1 MMRRLQDPELKRL
14 AAGLAA
20 GLSCRQMAARL
31 GVSAATAVRW
41 TQRLGLQSQRARK
54 LSPEARDA
62 VRQALAAG
70 ASPTQA
76 AAKFEVSRRAAA
88 RLADPAWAER
98 RRQRLIDD
106 LGNGAS
112 VGEAAAEAG
121 VSVSTAWRWAR
132 AAGLARRR
140 RRATRPDEAQA
151 LEAMERGMSASE
163 AVRRYSLSEP
173 TLARLLRRPRLRP
186 ERLARR
192 RQLFGAIAS
201 GLSCRK
207 AAALV
212 GLPVATAIRWARQ
225 RDGEER

>member
-1 MMRRLQDPELKRL
+1 MMRKLQDSELERL

-20 GLSCRQMAARL
+20 GLSCRQMAALL
-31 GVSAATAVRW
+31 GVSAATAIRW

-76 AAKFEVSRRAAA
+76 AARFDVSPRTAA
-88 RLADPAWAER
+88 RLADPARAER
-98 RRQRLIDD
+98 RRRRLIKD
-106 LGNGAS
+106 LAEGAS
-112 VGEAAAEAG
+112 LGEAAAEAG
-121 VSVSTAWRWAR
+121 VSASTAGRWAR

-151 LEAMERGMSASE
+151 LAAMERGMGAAE
-163 AVRRYSLSEP
+163 AARRFALSEP
-173 TLARLLRRPRLRP
+173 ALARLLLRPRLKP

-225 RDGEER
+225 RDGEGR